1 MEWTPGRK
9 LSLIVAGADILVA
22 RAVIVSLPGE
32 FVGALL
38 SVFFLGWGLWFI
50 WYPERVGNFSM
61 FVLAAM
67 GFPDLRFDLSL
78 VSFAGWVMLV
88 MAVPVIFVL

>member
-1 MEWTPGRK
+1 MEWTLGRK

-22 RAVIVSLPGE
+22 RAVILSLHGE
-32 FVGALL
+32 IAGALF
-38 SVFFLGWGLWFI
+38 SVFFLGWGLWFV
-50 WYPERVGNFSM
+50 WFPERVGNFSV

-88 MAVPVIFVL
+88 MAVPAIFGF